1 MIIISILPLMSD
13 GSKKFYFLLQN
24 HMALYKWSVKVS
36 WSSGAGFDPQN
47 AGTTWQVL
55 TKTATGY
62 NWDDATWSIE
72 SSNDTYDNIIYLTQS
87 EYDNLSSYEPN
98 TLYSTPDWE
107 AGTFVDDTAYS
118 ASWNWVTNVAPS
130 KNAVYDIMETKASI
144 VYITQND
151 YDLLPSSKLTD
162 WVNYVIIEEDS

>member
-36 WSSGAGFDPQN
+36 WSAGTGFDPQN
-47 AGTTWQVL
+47 TGTTGQVL

-72 SSNDTYDNIIYLTQS
+72 SSNDTYDNIIYLSQA
-87 EYDNLSSYEPN
+87 EYDALTEYEPN
-98 TLYSTPDWE
+98 TLYSTPDE
-107 AGTFVDDTAYS
+107 ADEVVDDTAYWQ
-118 ASWNWVTNVAPS
+118 SWDWVTDVAPS
-130 KNAVYDIMETKASI
+130 KNAVYDIIETKASI
-144 VYITQND
+144 VYITQDD
-151 YDLLPSSKLTD
+151 YDNLPSSKLTD
-162 WVNYVIIEEDS
+162 WVNYVIIEEA